1 MGQRGRILT
10 EVFGFSGWKVT
21 AAFFEGARGEVI
33 TPTRD
38 LTRLRGAKLVLVLV
52 RRWLPCCGRCGA
64 RLGRESLHEHLRERR
79 WADLPWADHPVEISY
94 APIRVKCAKCHGTPV
109 EMVAWA
115 APSQR
120 QTRRLQQHLAV
131 ECASMPTSH
140 VAALHGLSWA
150 TVHRAEDH
158 ALERWAATRPT
169 VPLEHLGM
177 DEKWL
182 GRRHERFEKYVS
194 ILSNLATGEP
204 IWIGY
209 GRDEAAVRPF
219 LDGLT
224 DDQKTGMKTVT
235 MDLHRAYWNAI
246 DNTKGLEHVPI
257 VHDPFH
263 VTKLANACVDELR
276 RQTFFRA
283 GDEHRAIG
291 KGKRWLFLRGSE
303 KLSDEQRADL
313 GVMLSFNRTLAR
325 AYQIKEELRAVLRE
339 PGPALKVGLNRI
351 LRRTQ
356 RRDCPPLRKLHH
368 TLKER
373 WNEIVALGTHRPPTG
388 RVEALNN
395 NWETLVRRGRGYR
408 NHAYLLRKLAFMVAN
423 PIRSADGFQRFLA
436 LGVVPPRAVPLAA

>member
-1 MGQRGRILT
+1 MGQRGRIIT
-10 EVFGFSGWKVT
+10 EVLGFSGWKVIET
-21 AAFFEGARGEVI
+21 FFEDAAGARV

-38 LTRLRGAKLVLVLV
+38 LTRLRGTKLVLVV
-52 RRWLPCCGRCGA
+52 ERRWLPCCGRCGA
-64 RLGRESLHEHLRERR
+64 RLQRRSSHEQLGERR
-79 WADLPWADHPVEISY
+79 WADLPWAEHAVEISY
-94 APIRVKCAKCHGTPV
+94 APIRVKCPKCQGTPV

-131 ECASMPTSH
+131 QCASMPTSH

-158 ALERWAATRPT
+158 ALERWAETRPA

-182 GRRHERFEKYVS
+182 GRRHERFEKFVS
-194 ILSNLATGEP
+194 IMSNLATGEP
-204 IWIGY
+204 IWMGY
-209 GRDEAAVRPF
+209 GRDETAVRPF

-224 DDQKTGMKTVT
+224 DEQKAGMKTVT
-235 MDLHRAYWNAI
+235 MDLHRAFWNAV

-263 VTKLANACVDELR
+263 VTKLASACLDELR
-276 RQTFFRA
+276 RQVFFRA
-283 GDEHRAIG
+283 SAEHRAIG
-291 KGKRWLFLRGSE
+291 RGKRWLFLRASE
-303 KLSDEQRADL
+303 KLSDEERADL

-325 AYQIKEELRAVLRE
+325 AYQIKEELRAVLRA
-339 PGPALKVGLNRI
+339 PAPDLEIGLKRI

-356 RRDCPPLRKLHH
+356 RRDCPPLRKLHD
-368 TLKER
+368 TLTER
-373 WNEIVALGTHRPPTG
+373 RNEIVALGTHRPPTG

-423 PIRSADGFQRFLA
+423 PIRSADGIKRFLA
-436 LGVVPPRAVPLAA
+436 LGAVPPSPMQRAA